1 MKIRQPAVALECEAL
16 VRAVR
21 QDDPSGDRLLEALG
35 LGINWPRLIDL
46 SVRHRVMPLL
56 CERLQSLGERN
67 SAPRE
72 IMAGLKTLRRLNEG
86 KNLIMLGK
94 LAEILDVF
102 GRNGVE
108 AIVLKGPVLA
118 AAAYGSLGMRQFDDL
133 DILIRPRDYPR
144 AKNLM
149 ANLGFLPDHEFTP
162 AQEAVHLRRHHEFV
176 YRDAQSGIFIEIH
189 IRLTDTF
196 HRVRLETESLFMRK
210 RIIATEGLKLPS
222 LSAGDALIHLC
233 VHGALNAWQALGMI
247 CDVAALIA
255 SRGVWPWGEVLDKA
269 RKTGLRRTVLLGLGL
284 AQDATRIDLPMEVES
299 QIRADTGAT
308 NLKGRILVDLLPGR
322 AAQVSPFELAL
333 FFLRSKERT
342 SDKIAFALKRLVL
355 PSPEDW
361 TAVRLPD
368 SLYVLHFPLRAFRL
382 LAAVIIPGLVK
393 WLRRSLRS
401 RRIRPW
407 PDSG

>member
-1 MKIRQPAVALECEAL
+1 VRIGHPAVDLECEAL

-21 QDDPSGDRLLEALG
+21 RDDPSGESLLEALG
-35 LGINWPRLIDL
+35 AGINWPRLIDL

-56 CERLQSLGERN
+56 CARLKALGERN
-67 SAPRE
+67 PAPRE
-72 IMAGLKTLRRLNEG
+72 IMARLKTLRRLNEG

-94 LAEILDVF
+94 LAEILDMF
-102 GRNGVE
+102 DRNGIE

-118 AAAYGSLGMRQFDDL
+118 AAAYGSVGMRQFDDL
-133 DILIRPRDYPR
+133 DILIRPRDYPL

-149 ANLGFLPDHEFTP
+149 ANLGFRPDKEFTP
-162 AQEAVHLRRHHEFV
+162 AQEAAHFRRHHEFG

-189 IRLTDTF
+189 IRLTETF
-196 HRVRLETESLFMRK
+196 HRVRVETESLFFGK
-210 RIIATEGLKLPS
+210 KTVVTEGMKLPS

-247 CDVAALIA
+247 CDVAAVVA
-255 SRGVWPWGEVLDKA
+255 SGGVWLWGEVLDKA

-299 QIRADTGAT
+299 QIRADKGAT
-308 NLKGRILVDLLPGR
+308 NLKRRVLADLLPGR

-333 FFLRSKERT
+333 FFLRSKEMI
-342 SDKIAFALKRLVL
+342 SDRLEFFLKRVAL

-361 TAVRLPD
+361 KAVRLPD
-368 SLYVLHFPLRAFRL
+368 LFYLLYIPVRAFRISSK
-382 LAAVIIPGLVK
+382 VIFPGLVK
-393 WLRRSLRS
+393 WMGQGLRR
-401 RRIRPW
+401 RRISPW
-407 PDSG
+407 PD